1 MLLSTYLQESYRK
14 FNLPNQQEYQ
24 ELHKMMENVDCVL
37 LDMDGVAL
45 DFFAI
50 YPAYSA
56 ADQMKTFLYKE
67 GVLFANDRLP
77 MNPESVRMQYED
89 DPLAILRFYGSLCK
103 SKNSELRAI
112 AYKLESILCEWE
124 CRAAG
129 QTIATDLFDQFVE
142 CLVSRNKKIA
152 VTTNNSPKAVKIF
165 LKKSKVIRFFEDNV
179 FGRTSPDPEAL
190 KPNKDMLCEAMEALK
205 ADPSR
210 TLMIGDSVSD
220 KEAADK
226 AGVRYFLGM
235 AYTDAKQFA
244 LLEAGV
250 EIVIKSFI
258 DFLGAM
264 EYEIEYFISDPG
276 KVGAVFR

>member
-14 FNLPNQQEYQ
+14 FHFPNEQEYQ
-24 ELHKMMENVDCVL
+24 ELQEMMRNVDCVL

-56 ADQMKTFLYKE
+56 ADRMKTFLYRE
-67 GVLFANDRLP
+67 GLLFANDRLP
-77 MNPESVRMQYED
+77 MNPESVRMQYEN

-103 SKNSELRAI
+103 SKDPELRAI

-124 CRAAG
+124 CKAAG
-129 QTIATDLFDQFVE
+129 LTIATEFFDQFVE
-142 CLVSRNKKIA
+142 CLASKNKKIA
-152 VTTNNSPKAVKIF
+152 GTTNNSPKAVKIF
-165 LKKSKVIRFFEDNV
+165 LEKCKVIHFFEGNV

-190 KPNKDMLCEAMEALK
+190 KPNKDMLCEAMKALQ

-226 AGVRYFLGM
+226 AGVRYFMGM
-235 AYTDAKQFA
+235 AYTEAKQFA
-244 LLEAGV
+244 LLEAGA
-250 EIVIKSFI
+250 EIVIKSF
-258 DFLGAM
+258 DHFLGAM
-264 EYEIEYFISDPG
+264 EYEIEYYISDQG
-276 KVGAVFR
+276 KERAVFR